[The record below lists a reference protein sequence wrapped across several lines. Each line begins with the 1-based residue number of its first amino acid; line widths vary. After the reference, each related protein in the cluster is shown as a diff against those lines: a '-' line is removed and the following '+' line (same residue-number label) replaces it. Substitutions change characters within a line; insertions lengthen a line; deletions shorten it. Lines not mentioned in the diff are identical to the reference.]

1 MKGGGGSWEEATPG
15 GLGMVAVTD
24 ALTTGSMVLCGG
36 KAVLSI
42 TTGCFR
48 VLCVAT
54 YSCRCPLLPSLRSSA
69 SAFCFRLKDLPVC
82 ACAPTHPPL
91 YKIAVRD
98 CAFGLAYVAV
108 HSAQC
113 TVQ

>member
-1 MKGGGGSWEEATPG
+1 
-15 GLGMVAVTD
+15 MVPVTD

-36 KAVLSI
+36 KGALSI
-42 TTGCFR
+42 ATGCFR

-69 SAFCFRLKDLPVC
+69 SAFCFRLKALPVC
-82 ACAPTHPPL
+82 ACAPTTVQNSSERL
-91 YKIAVRD
+91 CFWA
-98 CAFGLAYVAV
+98 GYVAV
-108 HSAQC
+108 HSC